1 MNSLKIE
8 QFRKKYISDTVLT
21 SDDIL
26 NFYRLI
32 ESDVKK
38 TTVNWRIY
46 HLVQSGILARIG
58 KGRYRVGGA
67 QRAYDPEISLR
78 VRRIYSRLNRAFPL
92 LSFCLWETSV
102 VNEFMRHQPGR
113 FYIIV
118 ETEKEALN
126 SVFYHVKEKY
136 KNTFLKPTKD
146 VLEYYIPDKEDVIL
160 LLPLI
165 KEAPLIRQDGVPT
178 ASLEK
183 IIVDIFTDKEIFAT
197 FQGVELRRIFS
208 EAFSKYVI
216 NYDKMLRYAS
226 RRGAKSGLRE
236 YLSSERNLDNND

>member
-1 MNSLKIE
+1 LNSLKIE
-8 QFRKKYISDTVLT
+8 RFRKKYHSDTVLT

-26 NFYRLI
+26 NFYRLM
-32 ESDVKK
+32 ESDVKN

-46 HLVQSGILARIG
+46 HLVQSGVIARIG
-58 KGRYRVGGA
+58 KGRYKVGGV
-67 QRAYDPEISLR
+67 QRAFEPEISLR
-78 VRRIYSRLNRAFPL
+78 AKRIYGRLHRAFPL
-92 LSFCLWETSV
+92 LSFCLWETSAI
-102 VNEFMRHQPGR
+102 NEFMRHQPGR

-126 SVFYHVKEKY
+126 SVFYHLKEQY
-136 KNTFLKPTKD
+136 KSTFLKPSND
-146 VLEYYIPDKEDVIL
+146 VLEYYVSDKEDVIL

-165 KEAPLIRQDGVPT
+165 KEAPLIRRDGMPT

-183 IIVDIFTDKEIFAT
+183 ILVDIFADKKIFAA